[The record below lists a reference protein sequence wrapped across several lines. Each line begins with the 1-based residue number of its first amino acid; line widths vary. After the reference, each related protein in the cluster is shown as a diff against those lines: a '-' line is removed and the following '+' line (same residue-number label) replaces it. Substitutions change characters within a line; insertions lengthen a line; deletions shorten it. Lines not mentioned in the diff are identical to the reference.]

1 MKNKILKWLNDYLY
15 LLVIGFL
22 TIIIGLYQPIL
33 GAIGGILLGYLIFH
47 NIKNIKRKEEEIKKY
62 VEGLSDE
69 FESATKH
76 AIFNM
81 PFPLVMVDEN
91 GSIRWY
97 NTPFLKMVDDPD
109 ILHQNITSLIP
120 GFSIEGMLKEE
131 LKALDIKYKDK
142 HYKIYPNLVDT
153 SKTSSPNNMI
163 IMLYWVDN
171 TKFVELAQKYIN
183 EKLVVALVYVDNYD
197 DVKNNTPE
205 VNRPLVL
212 AEIDKN
218 INTYF
223 AKHNGIVRKY
233 ENDKYLIIIEN
244 HGFKCIETKKFD
256 ILDQMRE
263 LDLGNTIPITLSIGV
278 GADGNNP
285 NNAYANARAAIDIA
299 LGRGGDQAVVQV
311 GNNLSFYGGRT
322 KAVEKRNK
330 VKARVIGYALRQLID
345 QADRVFVMGHK
356 NPDMD
361 SFGAGIGVLRA
372 VKDRG
377 KEGYLVLRGENPS
390 IKNIYE
396 RMKNEQAELLDSI
409 ITPETALEMANDNSL
424 VVVVDNHKPSF
435 TEEPELLELI
445 EKVVVIDH
453 HRRGVEFIK
462 DPVLTYLE
470 PYASSTCELVTEVL
484 SYMSEK
490 INLTK
495 FEAEALLAGIAV
507 DTKNFSYQT
516 GVRTFEAASTLK
528 RAGADTTV
536 VRQLFRDDYNI
547 FLYKAEVIKSSKIL
561 FDKIAIG
568 RLEREMEDSVLIA
581 AQAANEL
588 LNINGVEASFVMTYM
603 NNKIHI
609 SGRSIG
615 NISAQ
620 LILEKLGGGGHLTSA
635 GTQLD
640 NMDMDEVEE
649 TLINVI
655 DEYLKEGEEE

>member
-372 VKDRG
+372 VKDRE